1 MLVVITRG
9 IREFVGRDWESARRN
24 KDAYWAERISRLGPA
39 ESFRIAEELRREV
52 LLLNPTWPDSTL
64 RRADVQCHIRVAE
77 LLRRAS
83 STRGR

>member
-1 MLVVITRG
+1 VITRG
-9 IREFVGRDWESARRN
+9 IREFVSRDWESARRN
-24 KDAYWAERISRLGPA
+24 KDAYWADRIRKLGPT

-52 LLLNPTWPDSTL
+52 LLLNPTWPDSAL
-64 RRADVQCHIRVAE
+64 RQADLQSHIRVAE